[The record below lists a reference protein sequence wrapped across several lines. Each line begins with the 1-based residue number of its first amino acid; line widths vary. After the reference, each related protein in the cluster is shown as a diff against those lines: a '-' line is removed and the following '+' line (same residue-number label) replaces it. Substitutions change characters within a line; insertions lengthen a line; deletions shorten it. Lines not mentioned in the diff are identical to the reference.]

1 MIDKK
6 AIKAVKVP
14 TNKKIKLKDFDTCWP
29 HGGLNGDEEACRIK
43 AEKSLKEDL
52 KKLAEAQAKLYAD
65 DRFSLLI
72 IFQAMDAAGKDGTIK
87 HVLSGVNPQGCEV
100 HAFKQPSKEEIDHN
114 FLWRY
119 TRRLPERGRMG
130 IFNRSYYEDVLI
142 VKVHPEI
149 LVAQNLPTDTFD
161 KAFWKAR
168 YHDINALEHHLSRN
182 GTVILKFFLHLS
194 KDEQKRRFLD
204 RLNQPEKN
212 WKFSMA
218 DLEERRYWDDYMRVY
233 EEAINATNTEWA
245 PWHIIPADH
254 KWVSRTLVAEI
265 ITRTLKKMKLSYPI
279 VSEASKKALEEAKRL
294 LESEDGA

>member
-14 TNKKIKLKDFDTCWP
+14 TNKKIKLKDFDTRWP